1 MFEGKH
7 IHYSPLNKKPLC
19 SYSAKLCKQRRIN
32 GYAFCIRH
40 ILEDKSAPFKQCAHV
55 ARYNKQK
62 CTNPIPCNENREF
75 CNSHMQVAGM
85 LPKKERK
92 VKKEKEKEVLLSVE
106 GKLKFSDR
114 LKALLTKE
122 NSTSCNEDTLNSD
135 DPYAFPDTISEN
147 ENGCIGFSAT
157 PILRNAWN
165 CSQKSSPDVSSIDSP
180 SRCDQPSK
188 NTPSSESKLKSNA
201 PTLSKTM
208 NRLHAKI
215 AQNKL
220 LDKQKKTQDSSQ
232 STISLINAHLHAINN
247 VKIEPMSPLENN
259 SINSESNESKMIP
272 DNIKEIIIKMEPME
286 DNIESEQV
294 TVSTY
299 PSPNV
304 PSFLQADS
312 QMSSGM
318 NSSSSEKYFCNR
330 EKLPVSS
337 DVNSKEKLQLESD
350 KQKKSD
356 TANKIRIPIVLRKLQ
371 RIFKNRK
378 KQNKYIFPSGLY
390 SSESD
395 SSDSDEE
402 SHLFNQLSRF
412 CVWDQHSSN
421 SLQNMKSD
429 SRPAQHSQL
438 KTEFLRSYYQL
449 CRLHSLQKQERE
461 RQQEIILP
469 LTEAARAYPDQA
481 TEILSNYSKNH
492 QKQKKIDKPIH
503 TTKKTCSFKHEE
515 MSCSNPVLPY
525 TWHCKKHITYN
536 VDQLLFEHCT
546 AKFSDNTQCCVPVFD
561 VCHELPLCFEHA
573 KKRDNYNKMASEPK
587 PKKPRKKPKPS
598 ALTRPPKRGKKK
610 KKPTS
615 VRPTTLP
622 LPLPPSLPSTSHPSS
637 SQLTEM
643 PNVNSFSNEAV
654 KSTGTVLPISDL
666 NKEINGE
673 LHAELGS
680 DLEDFSPGAI
690 EKTLELP
697 LDTAELANHAS
708 KLLDEHDFTEVLN
721 KIPDDAFNDL
731 FVDTRNGDY
740 IPTREETEELERA
753 LAAVSKDVHLAK
765 ESLAKLSSSTTGPD
779 LEELERTIEIHG
791 SLLGA
796 DNLTSA
802 IDENS
807 FADLPNNHHMD
818 TLNVISSSFSTSDL
832 NSLSQVFSA
841 IPESLDQNHL
851 PTVTENSLVPNSVSI
866 PLSNSELSHSHML
879 NGHSDIL
886 AGLHPLQLDPTF
898 SNNLLNTSTGLSLT
912 HPGTVDNKL
921 FTNGSLLSTM
931 FYNIGQVS
939 SNTPPPQPQTFSVAS
954 ISGSNTSDEVGL
966 MSSSGGLNNSNHWL
980 LNSPDVLAQIAY
992 HNGFLVAS
1000 QGNNTSYAN
1009 SFIGKYPA
1017 LDVTSE
1023 MSLGSIDSPLM
1034 PPISCNA
1041 ESVICGANE
1050 QPIHNIS
1057 ISNGPASSLQQTSS
1071 VKVIVQ
1077 EGAS

>member
-1 MFEGKH
+1 MKLFSSK
-7 IHYSPLNKKPLC
+7 SRL
-19 SYSAKLCKQRRIN
+19 AKLCKQRRIN

-92 VKKEKEKEVLLSVE
+92 IKKEKEKEVLLSVE

-122 NSTSCNEDTLNSD
+122 NSVSCNEDTFNSD

-165 CSQKSSPDVSSIDSP
+165 CSQKSSPDVTSIDSP

-188 NTPSSESKLKSNA
+188 NTPSNENKLKSNA

-232 STISLINAHLHAINN
+232 STISLINTHLHAINN
-247 VKIEPMSPLENN
+247 VKTEPMSPLENN
-259 SINSESNESKMIP
+259 STNSESNEAKIIP
-272 DNIKEIIIKMEPME
+272 DNVKEEIIIKIEPLE
-286 DNIESEQV
+286 DSVRSEKV
-294 TVSTY
+294 TVSNF
-299 PSPNV
+299 PSSPNI
-304 PSFLQADS
+304 PSFMQADS
-312 QMSSGM
+312 RMSSGM
-318 NSSSSEKYFCNR
+318 NSCSSEKYFCDR
-330 EKLPVSS
+330 EKSPIPS
-337 DVNSKEKLQLESD
+337 DVSSKEKLLLEAD
-350 KQKKSD
+350 KLKKSD
-356 TANKIRIPIVLRKLQ
+356 TSDKKRIPIVLRKLH

-378 KQNKYIFPSGLY
+378 KQNKYVFPSGLY

-402 SHLFNQLSRF
+402 GHLFNQLSRF

-421 SLQNMKSD
+421 SLQNMTSD
-429 SRPAQHSQL
+429 SRPAQRSQL
-438 KTEFLRSYYQL
+438 KTELLRSYYQL

-461 RQQEIILP
+461 RQRETIQP

-481 TEILSNYSKNH
+481 TEILSDYLKNH
-492 QKQKKIDKPIH
+492 LKQKKMDKPIP
-503 TTKKTCSFKHEE
+503 TAKKTCSFKQEE

-610 KKPTS
+610 KKPSS
-615 VRPTTLP
+615 VRPTTPP
-622 LPLPPSLPSTSHPSS
+622 LPPPPSLPSSQPSS
-637 SQLTEM
+637 SQLIEM
-643 PNVNSFSNEAV
+643 PNVNSYSNETI
-654 KSTGTVLPISDL
+654 KSTEAILPVPDL

-673 LHAELGS
+673 LHAELES

-690 EKTLELP
+690 EKSLELP
-697 LDTAELANHAS
+697 LDTAELANQAS

-807 FADLPNNHHMD
+807 FADLPNNHMD
-818 TLNVISSSFSTSDL
+818 TLNAISSSFSTSDL

-841 IPESLDQNHL
+841 IPDNIDQNNL
-851 PTVTENSLVPNSVSI
+851 PTVTETSLIPNSVSV

-898 SNNLLNTSTGLSLT
+898 SNSLLNTSTGLNLT

-931 FYNIGQVS
+931 FYNVGQVS
-939 SNTPPPQPQTFSVAS
+939 SNTPPPQPQTFAVAS
-954 ISGSNTSDEVGL
+954 ISGSSTSEEVGL

-992 HNGFLVAS
+992 HNGFFVAS

-1009 SFIGKYPA
+1009 SFIGKYPVQ
-1017 LDVTSE
+1017 DTTSE
-1023 MSLGSIDSPLM
+1023 MSLGSSDSPLV

-1041 ESVICGANE
+1041 ESVICGVNE
-1050 QPIHNIS
+1050 QPVHNIS